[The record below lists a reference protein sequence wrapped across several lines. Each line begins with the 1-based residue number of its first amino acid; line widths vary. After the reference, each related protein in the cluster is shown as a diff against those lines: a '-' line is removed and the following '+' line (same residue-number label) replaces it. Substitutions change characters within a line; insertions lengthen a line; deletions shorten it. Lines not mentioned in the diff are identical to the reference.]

1 MPITR
6 SNLLAPLL
14 FAVALPTAA
23 SSQTLPGVSEEETVI
38 RTGVEEFVFG
48 NGDVVFVRDGTLRW
62 YRIETNEGCIS
73 GEYLGRQIAFDTT
86 GPAGRIDKFTNVIF
100 PRYHRICG
108 IVSIRRSETPPQFD
122 SDSRVTLD

>member
-1 MPITR
+1 MSNTR
-6 SNLLAPLL
+6 SKLLAPFLL
-14 FAVALPTAA
+14 ALALPSAA
-23 SSQTLPGVSEEETVI
+23 SAQTLPGVEDKETVI

-62 YRIETNEGCIS
+62 YRIETNEACI
-73 GEYLGRQIAFDTT
+73 GGQFLGRQIAFDTT
-86 GPAGRIDKFTNVIF
+86 GPAGRIDRLTNVIF
-100 PRYHRICG
+100 SRPHRICG

>member
-1 MPITR
+1 MTFR
-6 SNLLAPLL
+6 NLVLTALAA
-14 FAVALPTAA
+14 FCLPSTLA
-23 SSQTLPGVSEEETVI
+23 SQPLPGVDEEETVI

-62 YRIETNEGCIS
+62 YRIETNEGCIG

-86 GPAGRIDKFTNVIF
+86 GPAGRIDKLTNVIF

>member
-1 MPITR
+1 MPIT
-6 SNLLAPLL
+6 SSKLIAPLL
-14 FAVALPTAA
+14 LSLALPSAA
-23 SSQTLPGVSEEETVI
+23 SAQALPGVEDEETVI

-62 YRIETNEGCIS
+62 YRIETNEGCID
-73 GEYLGRQIAFDTT
+73 GEFLGRQIAFDTF
-86 GPAGRIDKFTNVIF
+86 GPAGRIDRLANVIF
-100 PRYHRICG
+100 SRPHRICG